1 MELWREDSVGE
12 SSMTHYAVL
21 RVAEDATFAQI
32 RASYL
37 SSLLALH
44 PDKQNQETS
53 ASSDFLRLQEAWHVL
68 KEPQSRSTYDR
79 HLASSRLFLN
89 NVLADE
95 VPLQDMNRELFE
107 ADAAYTFPCRCGD
120 FFTLLSQEVDEWQ
133 DVDHC
138 GNSVHPRATKSEN
151 TNHLEKLQLP
161 FVAEK
166 ISNDQD
172 LHHLR
177 EQTRFWIVVAP

>member
-1 MELWREDSVGE
+1 
-12 SSMTHYAVL
+12 MTHYAVL

-37 SSLLALH
+37 YSLLALH

-79 HLASSRLFLN
+79 HLASSCLFLN

-107 ADAAYTFPCRCGD
+107 ADAAYTYPCRCGD

-138 GNSVHPRATKSEN
+138 RNSVHLRATKSEN
-151 TNHLEKLQLP
+151 TNHLDKLQLP
-161 FVAEK
+161 FVAENV
-166 ISNDQD
+166 SNDQD

-177 EQTRFWIVVAP
+177 EQTRSLILPCSSCSLQIRVLL